1 MKPVAIFDFGHSQH
15 RVGFA
20 GNLEPDVGGSEVF
33 DGKSVANLRSF
44 LRASAAKFHPE
55 VVVFV
60 EKNQRDTRL
69 REEAAQI
76 LFEEC
81 LIRNLFFLRSGVAAL
96 FAVGRSTG
104 VTLELSESAHE
115 LVEVEDGF
123 IDQNHLFVGR
133 VSPLS
138 LYKSARENHS
148 KLSLSEFRKALMTSG
163 PTVSL
168 PDGAELSLEEFNL
181 DCADLI
187 HKGVSKLPGHKTFTF
202 TGRGYHCPLLRQSIL
217 TPLQKLN
224 PKILNSP
231 ESPSYKPISFTGAS
245 IVASLADL
253 VELSVSAAV
262 YKEAGPLIF
271 NKVFH

>member
-1 MKPVAIFDFGHSQH
+1 MKPVTIFDFGHSQH

-20 GNLEPDVGGSEVF
+20 GNTEPDAGGSEAC
-33 DGKSVANLRSF
+33 DGKTVADLRSF
-44 LRASAAKFHPE
+44 LRASAGKFYPE

-69 REEAAQI
+69 RDEAAQI

-81 LIRNLFFLRSGVAAL
+81 LIRNLFFVRSGVASL

-104 VTLELSESAHE
+104 ITLELSESSHE

-123 IDQNHLFVGR
+123 IDQNHLFVGQ

-138 LYKSARENHS
+138 LYKAARENNP
-148 KLSLSEFRKALMTSG
+148 KLSLPELRKALMTSG
-163 PTVSL
+163 PSVSL
-168 PDGAELSLEEFNL
+168 PDGVELSLEEFNL

-187 HKGVSKLPGHKTFTF
+187 HKGASRLPGHKTFTF
-202 TGRGYHCPLLRQSIL
+202 TGRGYHCPLLRQSVL

-231 ESPSYKPISFTGAS
+231 EGPSYKPLTFTGAS
-245 IVASLADL
+245 IVASLQDL